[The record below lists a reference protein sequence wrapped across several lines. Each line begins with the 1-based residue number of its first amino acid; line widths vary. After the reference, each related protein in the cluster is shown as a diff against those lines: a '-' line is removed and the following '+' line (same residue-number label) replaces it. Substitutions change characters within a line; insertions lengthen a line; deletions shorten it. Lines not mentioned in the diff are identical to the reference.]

1 MSTMHATAPGT
12 ATAESDFTSLWE
24 SRRPRRTA
32 LSAGSPVELSPG
44 KGTPLFLFPWTEGN
58 IVFVRDFA
66 PSFGN
71 GHPVLGFEA
80 RGLWSREE
88 PFLSVADAADACV
101 REIRRIQPR
110 GPYLLGGM
118 CGGCQTAYEVA
129 VRLVA
134 AGERVGPLNLVNA
147 ARGALASGPLLG
159 LCDVYDMRLAALRR
173 QFGVDDLAADLDRV
187 MDRMR
192 AGHWID
198 DATPRE
204 DFFWRQLVWSA
215 GMYANRRCRLGTLDL
230 PVNVF
235 IARENA
241 HDPEVRW
248 HDVAPRSTVTAV
260 DGVSSVQIM
269 RSPAYL
275 SAMRRL
281 LSQDGS

>member
-1 MSTMHATAPGT
+1 MSTMHATAPDIAST
-12 ATAESDFTSLWE
+12 ESDFTSLWE
-24 SRRPRRTA
+24 TRRPRGKGGT
-32 LSAGSPVELSPG
+32 GSPIELAPG
-44 KGTPLFLFPWTEGN
+44 TGTPLFLFPWTEGN

-66 PSFGN
+66 HSFGN

-80 RGLWSREE
+80 TGLWSREE
-88 PFLSVADAADACV
+88 PFLSVADFADHCV
-101 REIRRIQPR
+101 RRIRRIQPH

-129 VRLVA
+129 ARLTA
-134 AGERVGPLNLVNA
+134 AGERVAPLTLVNA
-147 ARGALASGPLLG
+147 ARGALATGPLLG
-159 LCDVYDMRLAALRR
+159 LADVYDLRLAALRR
-173 QFGVDDLAADLDRV
+173 QFGVEDLAADLDHV

-192 AGHWID
+192 AEHWID

-215 GMYANRRCRLGTLDL
+215 GMFAGRRCRLGTLDI

-241 HDPEVRW
+241 QDPEVRW
-248 HDVAPRSTVTAV
+248 HDIAPRSTVTAV

-269 RSPAYL
+269 QSPAYL
-275 SAMRRL
+275 SAMEQVLR
-281 LSQDGS
+281 QAGA